1 MLITGFTQAFSAGN
15 NFSLA
20 GDHVDQVP
28 KLS

>member
-15 NFSLA
+15 NFSFD
-20 GDHVDQVP
+20 GDHIDQVP